1 MKNKKLTYYLEDIMS
16 IKCVILS
23 EFILLCVILGQNVKT
38 ISSYHV
44 CSDDNLF
51 HRRIQSINSV
61 CFFLLYS
68 YNYHEKNSYFEIIG
82 WKNSLF
88 IILTYNNYLES
99 SIHYFHPLI
108 YIPLSVSISIITHLI
123 NKLSIHK

>member
-61 CFFLLYS
+61 CFF
-68 YNYHEKNSYFEIIG
+68 FT
-82 WKNSLF
+82 LF
-88 IILTYNNYLES
+88 
-99 SIHYFHPLI
+99 
-108 YIPLSVSISIITHLI
+108 V
-123 NKLSIHK
+123 